1 MTGART
7 KDSGGTRGGD
17 GVAVLERFHAEV
29 NSGDPERVMAAIDA
43 FVAPDVD
50 FRPPAPAGE
59 SGPRALKRVWE
70 TLLTAFPDIRV
81 TVEETVSEGDLIV
94 SRNTVT
100 GTHLGDYRGLA
111 PTGRAVEYGEI
122 FVFRMAGGR
131 ITEIRGV
138 VDVLTQLRQLG
149 AVPS

>member
-1 MTGART
+1 MTGT
-7 KDSGGTRGGD
+7 GTNGGGTRGD
-17 GVAVLERFHAEV
+17 GVAVLEGFHAEV

-50 FRPPAPAGE
+50 FRPPAPAGG
-59 SGPRALKRVWE
+59 SGREALKRVWE
-70 TLLTAFPDIRV
+70 ALLTAFPDIRV
-81 TVEETVSEGDLIV
+81 TVEETVSEGDLVV

-100 GTHLGDYRGLA
+100 GTHLGDHRGLA
-111 PTGRAVEYGEI
+111 PTGRTVEYGEI
-122 FVFRMAGGR
+122 FVFRVAGGR

-138 VDVLTQLRQLG
+138 VDVLTQLRLLG